1 MHLVASTVDT
11 GEARGTRMTAA
22 AVRHRSAFLLLC
34 LLAGAAR
41 AVSVGGIDDVD
52 ASYRFLVSERAQGG
66 VLYRASAGELS
77 GRMLPLS
84 FYDTAS
90 FWGEHVCGF
99 PARSCA
105 VTDVY
110 DSGDYSLQ
118 PQKGPAGDLQTERVN
133 IHDGSN
139 VYDAATWQIA
149 VMLGEVRHGFAR
161 ARNLDAWQLVSNQNL
176 LLSAGYSGNAPH
188 PVAGTNRATTVAQ
201 RFTYN
206 GSTITDAN
214 AAYAFRMLARRW
226 LADDPLAVAPY
237 EALIQTEGLPAH
249 DRTYARGRVSWT
261 DWKAFTGENAWA
273 FLIGPLQS
281 AYIHHVMGRGSTHVP
296 FNEVAVQSALKVL
309 PTFVAMQSGIGAVYY
324 APGGTVRNQ
333 GEALVDRHEVAVEN
347 NASLY
352 AGLNILQYLLQQQQT
367 HGSRLGHGD
376 AEIIR
381 RALREIHVMIHGG
394 RHADGSRTDGL
405 LAFLRQRA
413 WIDGEFVQGG
423 IAGKPQASS
432 DWVPTRHPRA
442 VDANTWTI
450 SAVGARQIDDWFG
463 FGASFDAWQRI
474 KRWGGHGRGA
484 ALMGVGFS
492 DQDGNGSDDLGHY
505 RAGVLSAEWTAGAI
519 NMLRNQIAFYQSVTD
534 AAQVATARRFVS
546 SLQQDETAM
555 LRAVQQLRY
564 DNYLRADF
572 GGRPAHYRQLVPQM
586 NQPYLYADR
595 RYLVPFGWYANP
607 LPSTCATAWM
617 VMLADRFDP
626 LRPAGGAQAEPRASR

>member
-41 AVSVGGIDDVD
+41 AVSVGGVDDVD

-77 GRMLPLS
+77 GRLLPLS
-84 FYDTAS
+84 FYDT
-90 FWGEHVCGF
+90 
-99 PARSCA
+99 
-105 VTDVY
+105 
-110 DSGDYSLQ
+110 
-118 PQKGPAGDLQTERVN
+118 
-133 IHDGSN
+133 
-139 VYDAATWQIA
+139 ATWQIA

-188 PVAGTNRATTVAQ
+188 PVAGANRATTVAQ

-206 GSTITDAN
+206 GSTITDAH

-309 PTFVAMQSGIGAVYY
+309 PTFVAMQSGLVAVYY

-352 AGLNILQYLLQQQQT
+352 AGLNILRYLLQQQQT

-381 RALREIHVMIHGG
+381 RALRDIHVMIHGG

-450 SAVGARQIDDWFG
+450 SAVGA
-463 FGASFDAWQRI
+463 
-474 KRWGGHGRGA
+474 
-484 ALMGVGFS
+484 
-492 DQDGNGSDDLGHY
+492 
-505 RAGVLSAEWTAGAI
+505 
-519 NMLRNQIAFYQSVTD
+519 MLCNQIAFYQSVTD
-534 AAQVATARRFVS
+534 AAQVATARQFVS
-546 SLQQDETAM
+546 SLQQDEAAM

>member
-1 MHLVASTVDT
+1 MHRVASSVDT

-41 AVSVGGIDDVD
+41 AVSVGGVDDVD

-188 PVAGTNRATTVAQ
+188 PVAGANRATTVAQ

-206 GSTITDAN
+206 GSTITDAH

-381 RALREIHVMIHGG
+381 RALRDIHVMIHGG

-450 SAVGARQIDDWFG
+450 SAVGA
-463 FGASFDAWQRI
+463 
-474 KRWGGHGRGA
+474 
-484 ALMGVGFS
+484 
-492 DQDGNGSDDLGHY
+492 
-505 RAGVLSAEWTAGAI
+505 
-519 NMLRNQIAFYQSVTD
+519 MLCNQIAFYQSVTD
-534 AAQVATARRFVS
+534 AAQVATARQFVS
-546 SLQQDETAM
+546 SLQQDEAAM

>member
-1 MHLVASTVDT
+1 MHRVASSVDT

-41 AVSVGGIDDVD
+41 AVSVGGVDDVD

-77 GRMLPLS
+77 GRLLPLS
-84 FYDTAS
+84 FYDT
-90 FWGEHVCGF
+90 
-99 PARSCA
+99 
-105 VTDVY
+105 
-110 DSGDYSLQ
+110 
-118 PQKGPAGDLQTERVN
+118 
-133 IHDGSN
+133 
-139 VYDAATWQIA
+139 ATWQIA

-188 PVAGTNRATTVAQ
+188 PVAGANRATTVAQ

-206 GSTITDAN
+206 GSTITDAH

-249 DRTYARGRVSWT
+249 DRTYARGKVSWT

-352 AGLNILQYLLQQQQT
+352 AG
-367 HGSRLGHGD
+367 
-376 AEIIR
+376 
-381 RALREIHVMIHGG
+381 
-394 RHADGSRTDGL
+394 
-405 LAFLRQRA
+405 
-413 WIDGEFVQGG
+413 
-423 IAGKPQASS
+423 
-432 DWVPTRHPRA
+432 
-442 VDANTWTI
+442 
-450 SAVGARQIDDWFG
+450 
-463 FGASFDAWQRI
+463 
-474 KRWGGHGRGA
+474 RG
-484 ALMGVGFS
+484 
-492 DQDGNGSDDLGHY
+492 
-505 RAGVLSAEWTAGAI
+505 
-519 NMLRNQIAFYQSVTD
+519 
-534 AAQVATARRFVS
+534 
-546 SLQQDETAM
+546 
-555 LRAVQQLRY
+555 
-564 DNYLRADF
+564 
-572 GGRPAHYRQLVPQM
+572 
-586 NQPYLYADR
+586 
-595 RYLVPFGWYANP
+595 
-607 LPSTCATAWM
+607 
-617 VMLADRFDP
+617 
-626 LRPAGGAQAEPRASR
+626 